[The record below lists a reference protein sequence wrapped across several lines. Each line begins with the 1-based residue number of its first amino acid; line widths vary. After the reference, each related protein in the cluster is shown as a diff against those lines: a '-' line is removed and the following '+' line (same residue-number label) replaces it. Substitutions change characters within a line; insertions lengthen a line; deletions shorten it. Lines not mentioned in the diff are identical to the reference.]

1 MPKIQVEN
9 LFKLFGPRSHI
20 NAALQMAKVGGERA
34 EIAEKTGCTVAVRDV
49 SFTVDGAEIFVIM
62 GLSGSGKST
71 LLRCVNRLIEP
82 TDGRVE
88 IDDQPILELDREAV
102 LKLREK
108 KMAMVFQHFGLL
120 SHKTVLENTAFGL
133 ELADVPKDEREEK
146 AREALDMVGLER
158 YGDAMVGELSG
169 GMQQRVGLARALAT
183 EAKILLMDEAFSAL
197 DPLIRADM
205 QDEFLELQ
213 KQIPK
218 TILFIT
224 HDLSEALKLGDRIA
238 IMKDGAIIQIGAP
251 EEIVLD
257 PQDDYVAAFVE
268 NVDRTRVLT
277 ASTASAETQPTVES
291 TASIQ
296 EALSVMKK
304 TRIPFA
310 FVLKDGRPKAVI
322 PRWEAEKA
330 AETDGAD
337 LSKLGRKVPEPVDRD
352 DHLIAVLRRAADAR
366 EPLPILNDDGRLK
379 AVVTRNMLL
388 RTIAGDI
395 K

>member
-1 MPKIQVEN
+1 
-9 LFKLFGPRSHI
+9 
-20 NAALQMAKVGGERA
+20 
-34 EIAEKTGCTVAVRDV
+34 
-49 SFTVDGAEIFVIM
+49 
-62 GLSGSGKST
+62 
-71 LLRCVNRLIEP
+71 
-82 TDGRVE
+82 
-88 IDDQPILELDREAV
+88 
-102 LKLREK
+102 
-108 KMAMVFQHFGLL
+108 
-120 SHKTVLENTAFGL
+120 
-133 ELADVPKDEREEK
+133 
-146 AREALDMVGLER
+146 MVGLER

-183 EAKILLMDEAFSAL
+183 KAEILLMDEAFSAL

-277 ASTASAETQPTVES
+277 ASTAAAETQPTVKS

-310 FVLKDGRPKAVI
+310 FVLEDGRPKAVI

-337 LSKLGRKVPEPVDRD
+337 LSKLGRKAPEPVDRD
-352 DHLIAVLRRAADAR
+352 DHLITVLRRAADAGD
-366 EPLPILNDDGRLK
+366 PLPILDDDGRLK